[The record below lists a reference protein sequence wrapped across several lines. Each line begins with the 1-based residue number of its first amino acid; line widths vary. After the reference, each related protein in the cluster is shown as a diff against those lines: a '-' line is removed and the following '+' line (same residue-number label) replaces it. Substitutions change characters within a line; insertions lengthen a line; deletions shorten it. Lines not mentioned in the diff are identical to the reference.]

1 MDELRTALEL
11 ATDEELQDLTEILF
25 RRKFN
30 PIDYLRTPDPIDVQS
45 QDRDQWLD
53 TLEDRFRF
61 LAADGM
67 TVLSG
72 KTDELSYRQVLIQVC
87 RYLKLPYKKSMSTV
101 DLEAE
106 VFLELVGRTWKQ
118 LPEAAQKDFSVEL
131 THSLTRSQ
139 LLPQLPLA
147 VQQDPM
153 RLMLKGGT
161 ALAVSSV
168 LRPAILQLV
177 ARQFAVQL
185 ARYQLAQQAA
195 ALGGAIATQLH
206 NYVLVQTAR
215 QGVAVTV
222 ARYAA
227 VRTVFACIAPM
238 MWGWFFA
245 DLGWRSISTNY
256 GRIIPIIYALA
267 QIRLTR
273 SDCFEFA

>member
-30 PIDYLRTPDPIDVQS
+30 PIDYLRTPDPIEVQS
-45 QDRDQWLD
+45 QDREEWLD
-53 TLEDRFRF
+53 ALEERFRF
-61 LAADGM
+61 LAADGI

-72 KTDELSYRQVLIQVC
+72 RADQLSYREVLIQVC

-118 LPEAAQKDFSVEL
+118 LPESAKKDFSVEL
-131 THSLTRSQ
+131 THSLTKSQ
-139 LLPQLPLA
+139 LLPKLPLA

-168 LRPAILQLV
+168 LRPAVLQLV
-177 ARQFAVQL
+177 AKQFAVQL

-195 ALGGAIATQLH
+195 ALGGVIATQLQ
-206 NYVLVQTAR
+206 NYALVQTAR
-215 QGVAVTV
+215 QGMAVTA

-227 VRTVFACIAPM
+227 VRTVFACIGPM
-238 MWGWFFA
+238 MWGWFIA

-273 SDCFEFA
+273 TECFEFA

>member
-30 PIDYLRTPDPIDVQS
+30 PLDYIGTPDPLEVQS
-45 QDRDQWLD
+45 QTREQWLD
-53 TLEDRFRF
+53 ALEDRFRF

-72 KTDELSYRQVLIQVC
+72 RADQLSYRQVLIQVC
-87 RYLKLPYKKSMSTV
+87 HYLKLPYKQSMSTV
-101 DLEAE
+101 ELEAE
-106 VFLELVGRTWKQ
+106 VFLNLVGRTLQQ
-118 LPEAAQKDFSVEL
+118 LPEAQQQDFSVEL

-139 LLPQLPLA
+139 LLPKLPLA

-153 RLMLKGGT
+153 SLMVKGGT

-168 LRPAILQLV
+168 LRPAVLQLV

-195 ALGGAIATQLH
+195 VLGGAIATQLH
-206 NYVLVQTAR
+206 NYVVMQTAR
-215 QGVAVTV
+215 HGMAMAT

-227 VRTVFACIAPM
+227 ARTVFACLGPL
-238 MWGWFFA
+238 MWGYFFA

-273 SDCFEFA
+273 SAGWEAA

>member
-11 ATDEELQDLTEILF
+11 ATDEELQDLTAILF
-25 RRKFN
+25 QRKFN
-30 PIDYLRTPDPIDVQS
+30 PLDYFRTPDPLEVQS
-45 QDRDQWLD
+45 QDRDEWLD

-72 KTDELSYRQVLIQVC
+72 KTDRLTYRQVLIQVC
-87 RYLKLPYKKSMSTV
+87 HYLKLPYKKSMSTV

-139 LLPQLPLA
+139 LLPKLPLA

-161 ALAVSSV
+161 ALAVTSV
-168 LRPAILQLV
+168 LRPALLQLI
-177 ARQFAVQL
+177 ARQFAVQV

-195 ALGGAIATQLH
+195 ALGGAIATQLQS
-206 NYVLVQTAR
+206 YALIQTAR
-215 QGVAVTV
+215 RGMALSA

-227 VRTVFACIAPM
+227 VRTVFACIGPM
-238 MWGWFFA
+238 MWGWFIA

-273 SDCFEFA
+273 TECFELA